1 MPWLSLLLGL
11 SQSKAKRSHHFFFS
25 RGGKVAYIRGMLLIS
40 SKWMTNLA
48 INWGV
53 AHGLLLHIFV
63 SEGGIEEAFTSSAV
77 LMYSGK

>member
-1 MPWLSLLLGL
+1 M
-11 SQSKAKRSHHFFFS
+11 
-25 RGGKVAYIRGMLLIS
+25 AYIRGMLLIS

-77 LMYSGK
+77 VMYSGK